1 LGWRKL
7 KTSLT
12 NQLLKNNGESWGV
25 VEGDVSVIANGDL
38 KGKTEV
44 INEVPNEGTEVHE
57 RFGKQFPLLLNI

>member
-1 LGWRKL
+1 VEKIKNVLNKPI
-7 KTSLT
+7 TSKIT
-12 NQLLKNNGESWGV
+12 GESWGV

-44 INEVPNEGTEVHE
+44 INEVPNEGTEVYK